1 MSEQKLSDDELAEM
15 ERVCDELLPSRVVD
29 LFGDAMRELRALRA
43 AALSDADRE
52 ALRWV
57 RRFVAGIFEGAEHH
71 AVTDLL
77 PLLDRLL
84 EQGGGR

>member
-15 ERVCDELLPSRVVD
+15 ERVCDELLPSRVVY

-43 AALSDADRE
+43 AALSDADRV

-57 RRFVAGIFEGAEHH
+57 RRFVAGIFEGTEHH

-84 EQGGGR
+84 AQGGGR